1 MGKAFF
7 QLHLAV
13 FLAGFTGVLGKLIG
27 LHEGWLVWYRLWIAV
42 VILGFILIISK
53 QFEAIGRKG
62 LLRLFGVGC
71 IVAFHWVMFYASIKY
86 ANASVALV
94 CFAAT
99 GFFTAIFEPF
109 LIKRKFIPVELL
121 LGIFSLAGIFT
132 IFGFNPHFQKGI
144 IFGIISSMGSAIF
157 PVLNKKLVVQYKP
170 RVMTF
175 YELTGA
181 FIFLTLFLPFYL
193 RQFPASYHLPT
204 SSDWLWLLILV
215 VFCTVLA
222 FELQLNALKKVSAFT
237 SNLTYSLE
245 PVYGVILAFL
255 ILNEGQGMGSSFFI
269 GLSVVA
275 LAVVIQ
281 TSRVWKGKNSSLL
294 P

>member
-1 MGKAFF
+1 M
-7 QLHLAV
+7 
-13 FLAGFTGVLGKLIG
+13 
-27 LHEGWLVWYRLWIAV
+27 AV
-42 VILGFILIISK
+42 VILGLVLFIRR
-53 QFEAIGRKG
+53 QFEALNGKG
-62 LLRLFGVGC
+62 LLRLFGVGS
-71 IVAFHWVMFYASIKY
+71 IIAFHWVMFYASIKY

-99 GFFTAIFEPF
+99 GFFTAVFEPF
-109 LIKRKFIPVELL
+109 LIKRKFILAELL
-121 LGIFSLAGIFT
+121 LGIFSLAGIFI

-157 PVLNKKLVVQYKP
+157 PVLNKKLVDQYKP

-175 YELTGA
+175 YELAGA
-181 FIFLTLFLPFYL
+181 FIFLSLFLPFYL
-193 RQFPASYHLPT
+193 MQFPASYYLPNA
-204 SSDWLWLLILV
+204 SDWLWLLMLV

-245 PVYGVILAFL
+245 PVYGVILAFI
-255 ILNEGQGMGSSFFI
+255 ILNEGEAMGRSFFI

-281 TSRVWKGKNSSLL
+281 MRRVIGMKDEE
-294 P
+294 

>member
-1 MGKAFF
+1 MRKALF

-13 FLAGFTGVLGKLIG
+13 FLAGFTGVLGRLIS

-42 VILGFILIISK
+42 AILGLILFFTK
-53 QFEAIGRKG
+53 QLEAVGRKG
-62 LLRLFGVGC
+62 LVSLFGVGC

-109 LIKRKFIPVELL
+109 LIKRKFILAEWL
-121 LGIFSLAGIFT
+121 LGIFSLTGIFI

-144 IFGIISSMGSAIF
+144 IFGIISAMGSAIF
-157 PVLNKKLVVQYKP
+157 PVLNKKLVAQYKP

-181 FIFLTLFLPFYL
+181 FIFLSVFLPFYL
-193 RQFPASYHLPT
+193 KLFPASYHLPT
-204 SSDWLWLLILV
+204 SSDWLWLMILV

-245 PVYGVILAFL
+245 PVYGVILAFI
-255 ILNEGQGMGSSFFI
+255 ILNEGEAMGRSFFI
-269 GLSVVA
+269 GLSIVA
-275 LAVVIQ
+275 LAVAVQMWRVI
-281 TSRVWKGKNSSLL
+281 RMKNEK
-294 P
+294 

>member
-27 LHEGWLVWYRLWIAV
+27 LHEGWLVWYRLWMAV
-42 VILGFILIISK
+42 VILGLVLLISR
-53 QFEAIGRKG
+53 QFEAVTGKGR
-62 LLRLFGVGC
+62 LRLFGVGS
-71 IVAFHWVMFYASIKY
+71 IIAFHWLMFYASIKY
-86 ANASVALV
+86 SNASVALV

-109 LIKRKFIPVELL
+109 LIRRKFIPAELL
-121 LGIFSLAGIFT
+121 LGLFSLTGIFI

-157 PVLNKKLVVQYKP
+157 PVLNKKLVDEYKP
-170 RVMTF
+170 RMITF

-181 FIFLTLFLPFYL
+181 FIFLSLFLPLYL
-193 RQFPASYHLPT
+193 MQFPASYHLPT
-204 SSDWLWLLILV
+204 SSDWIWLLVLV

-222 FELQLNALKKVSAFT
+222 FELQLKALKKLSAFT

-245 PVYGVILAFL
+245 PVYGVILAFV
-255 ILNEGQGMGSSFFI
+255 ILNEGEGMGSSFFI
-269 GLSVVA
+269 GLSIVA
-275 LAVVIQ
+275 LAVGVQ
-281 TSRVWKGKNSSLL
+281 MWRMKSEECL
-294 P
+294 PR